1 MFWKRTEN
9 KRGTINNLNIKKMNT
24 INENQS
30 VANSQDESMAIN
42 AGAAAMVA
50 GENNTNSNNSEI
62 MENSNNN
69 TMENSAVKSNEM
81 EKEVAEVKTIEQLR
95 QEAEDAKKA
104 VEENT
109 DGKKTHQ
116 KTREVSLRKAIKALK
131 IWFEKQ
137 TMPTLPVQFWRT
149 ESDEKEALMIAK
161 ETAEIIIAVSGYN
174 LQTKSAVVNIAADC
188 LTDQYFE
195 YDAPKY
201 VTPANLFY
209 SNGIELKDLNGNI
222 IPKNTPNVYVPVGG
236 AATHAVFCAAHKLN
250 IEAEVN
256 NTPKIILSNVR
267 VKNLTTMQELGKY
280 IGNNTV
286 LDRALNSKEQTG
298 VAALATEHE
307 LMQKVFA
314 LSIEKELPKST
325 AFKYC
330 ALGARLTSK
339 QWKEATRGNMPKDI
353 KYDLTAGERTV
364 GILINKGLEEL
375 IKSRY
380 LIDAIT
386 KFANQP
392 QDNSEE
398 LNGFEL
404 ALQYLEQLTSYEVE
418 RLIETQTDKTDMLFS
433 FLSKKQALTSQQA
446 A

>member
-1 MFWKRTEN
+1 MDRIIEN
-9 KRGTINNLNIKKMNT
+9 AATAALSMDSLQGEQVLTNEGATTMIAGGNNSKNNLKSLEIM
-24 INENQS
+24 
-30 VANSQDESMAIN
+30 ANSN
-42 AGAAAMVA
+42 L
-50 GENNTNSNNSEI
+50 
-62 MENSNNN
+62 
-69 TMENSAVKSNEM
+69 SNEM
-81 EKEVAEVKTIEQLR
+81 EEKVKTIEQLR

-104 VEENT
+104 VEENA

-116 KTREVSLRKAIKALK
+116 QAREVSLRKAIKAVK
-131 IWFEKQ
+131 TWFEKQ
-137 TMPTLPVQFWRT
+137 AMPKSPVQFWRT
-149 ESDEKEALMIAK
+149 ESDEKDALMIAK
-161 ETAEIIIAVSGYN
+161 EDAEIIIAVSDYN
-174 LQTKSAVVNIAADC
+174 LQTKATVVNIAADC

-209 SNGIELKDLNGNI
+209 NNGIELKDLNGNI
-222 IPKNTPNVYVPVGG
+222 ITKNTPNVYVPVGG

-256 NTPKIILSNVR
+256 NTPKIILRNVC
-267 VKNLTTMQELGKY
+267 VKNLDTMQKLGKY

-364 GILINKGLEEL
+364 EILINKGLEEL

-380 LIDAIT
+380 LIDAIA

-392 QDNSEE
+392 QDNSKE
-398 LNGFEL
+398 LNGFDL
-404 ALQYLEQLTSYEVE
+404 ALLYLEQLTSYEVE
-418 RLIETQTDKTDMLFS
+418 RLIETLTDKTDMLYG
-433 FLSKKQALTSQQA
+433 FLVAKRALASQRA